1 MLQPSRFNQ
10 AKSLLTLA
18 VLRTHSSTCCTHKC
32 RPLTTFLIP
41 ISYSFLLFSQSDT
54 PRRSVRKF
62 YKIQSSVHTEKEP
75 GRFWGRYVCPE
86 ALLEALVPE
95 DRDMFLKTYLPGWL
109 KTVALTA
116 AFIALFGSSVQ
127 AQTESSAD
135 VQTVRVG
142 LGYLPDVQFASF
154 YAAHERGFYADEG
167 LAVEFQHGFAS
178 ELYPLLAQGKLDFV
192 VGDAEDVISLRA
204 QDPEQTPFVYVMA
217 LFQRVPN
224 ALFSLAEQEITTPAD
239 LAGKTVGIPGL
250 FGSSY
255 TAFQAVLRAA
265 DLGETDVTVEQIGF
279 TQLEAVLSGR
289 VDVALGFVN
298 NEPLVL
304 AAQGVAVNVIPV
316 APYNPSL
323 GSGVITTDAVLGGDL
338 TERFLRASQRGVAFT
353 LADPKAAFN
362 AAESF
367 VENLDEARFAV
378 LEATLPLW
386 ESPYSRANGVGFSN
400 PARWLELLALLKET
414 GRVETDLPAETFFSN
429 AYLDPE
435 IAAESAP

>member
-1 MLQPSRFNQ
+1 
-10 AKSLLTLA
+10 
-18 VLRTHSSTCCTHKC
+18 
-32 RPLTTFLIP
+32 
-41 ISYSFLLFSQSDT
+41 
-54 PRRSVRKF
+54 
-62 YKIQSSVHTEKEP
+62 
-75 GRFWGRYVCPE
+75 
-86 ALLEALVPE
+86 VPE